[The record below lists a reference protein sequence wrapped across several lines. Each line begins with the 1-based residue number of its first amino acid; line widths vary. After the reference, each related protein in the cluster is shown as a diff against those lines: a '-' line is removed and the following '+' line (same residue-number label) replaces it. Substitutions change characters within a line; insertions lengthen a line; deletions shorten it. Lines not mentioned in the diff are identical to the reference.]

1 MNMNI
6 IKMSSKGQFVIPV
19 DMRTN
24 LKEGEEMLI
33 IKDNERFVLK
43 KTGQLT
49 EKMRDDLEFAR
60 RTEEVWREIEEG
72 KSTTYSVEEYFDKL
86 ENGN

>member
-1 MNMNI
+1 MNI